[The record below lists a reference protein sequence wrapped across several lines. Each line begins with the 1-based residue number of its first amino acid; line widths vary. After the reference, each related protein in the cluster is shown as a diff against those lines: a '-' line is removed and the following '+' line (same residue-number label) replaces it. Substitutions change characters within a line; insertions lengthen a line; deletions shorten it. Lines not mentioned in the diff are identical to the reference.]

1 MNQKLPQHVA
11 IVMDGNGRWAEN
23 RGLERIEGHR
33 AGVDAV
39 KTVIQYCLKKK
50 IAVLSLFAFS
60 SENWARP
67 AMEVDFL
74 MQLFLQALKREIQ
87 ELHQQGVCVRF
98 TGDRS
103 QLSAAL
109 CAEMHE
115 AEALTDDNR
124 DLILNFALN
133 YGGKWDIVQAAKKLA
148 RRVADGEISI
158 DTVDEMVFAELLNT
172 HDLPDPDLFIRTS
185 GEQRIS
191 NFFLWQLA
199 YTELYFSEMY
209 WPDFSASEFE
219 KILGCF
225 SQRKRRY
232 GQTEKQ
238 LNEKTHV

>member
-1 MNQKLPQHVA
+1 
-11 IVMDGNGRWAEN
+11 MDGNGRWAEN

-39 KTVIQYCLKKK
+39 RTVIQCCLKKK

-74 MQLFLQALKREIQ
+74 MQLFLHALNREIQ
-87 ELHQQGVCVRF
+87 ELHQQGVRVRF
-98 TGDRS
+98 SGDRS
-103 QLSAAL
+103 RLSEAL

-115 AEALTDDNR
+115 AEGLTANNHH
-124 DLILNFALN
+124 LILNFALN
-133 YGGKWDIVQAAKKLA
+133 YGGKWDIVQAAKALA
-148 RRVADGEISI
+148 AHVSEGVISI
-158 DTVDEMVFAELLNT
+158 EQIDEQVFEQRLNT
-172 HDLPDPDLFIRTS
+172 FDLPNPDLFIRTS

-199 YTELYFSEMY
+199 YTELYFSEVN
-209 WPDFSASEFE
+209 WPDFSESEFE
-219 KILGCF
+219 KVLACY
-225 SQRKRRY
+225 SRRQRRY

-238 LNEKTHV
+238 LNEKKYV